1 MITLR
6 SRIFIMASVVL
17 LIILAISVF
26 LVVASRKKA
35 AAPAGGEPAAA
46 PTAIDEQNF
55 PAQITTEPTV
65 VPAGTPVKPPTS
77 EEVMKN
83 TAKQMARIFIERY
96 GTYSTDNNGDNIR
109 EVETLVTKALWGDIS
124 QRIGV
129 KPVGEFIGV
138 TTRVA
143 AVDIAEYSADA
154 AKISLNTQ
162 RTTTKG
168 TQTET
173 KTARADV
180 WLIKSGDNWLVSKF
194 EWLK

>member
-26 LVVASRKKA
+26 LVVAGKKKA
-35 AAPAGGEPAAA
+35 AAPPEGT
-46 PTAIDEQNF
+46 PTTSAAIDEQNF
-55 PAQITTEPTV
+55 PAQITTEPTA

-83 TAKQMARIFIERY
+83 TAKQMAKIFIERY

-109 EVETLVTKALWGDIS
+109 EVETLVTKALWADIS
-124 QRIGV
+124 PRIGV
-129 KPVGEFIGV
+129 KPVGEFMGV
-138 TTRVA
+138 TTKVV
-143 AVDIAEYSADA
+143 AVDVVEFSAGA
-154 AKISLNTQ
+154 AKVELNTQ

-168 TQTET
+168 NLTET
-173 KTARADV
+173 TTARADV
-180 WLIKSGDNWLVSKF
+180 WLIRSGENWLVTKF